1 MRLFFQTPGN
11 LRTLRLRFFVIS
23 LVSIVLVLALPFPIL
38 ANSTSPRFVDV
49 RSLNSAIALD
59 IRYATRNN
67 FTKMTLYRQP
77 RCFLREPVARQ
88 LAKVQAD
95 LQAQGLGLKIFDCY
109 RPFSVQ
115 KLMWKIMPDE
125 RYVANPAKGSRHN
138 RGAAV
143 DLALVDRAG
152 KALEMPSD
160 FDDFSDRASRT
171 YAKATPR
178 ARENSQRLE
187 AVMQKYGFSPLA
199 TEWWHFDGQGWD
211 QYPISDIAFEAI
223 R

>member
-1 MRLFFQTPGN
+1 M
-11 LRTLRLRFFVIS
+11 
-23 LVSIVLVLALPFPIL
+23 VLVLALQFPIP
-38 ANSTSPRFVDV
+38 ANSTNTQFADV
-49 RSLNSAIALD
+49 RGVNSAIALD
-59 IRYATRNN
+59 MRYATRNN

-77 RCFLREPVARQ
+77 RCFLREPVARR
-88 LAKVQAD
+88 LAQVQTD
-95 LQAQGLGLKIFDCY
+95 LQSQGLGLKVFDCY

-115 KLMWKIMPDE
+115 KLMWKIVPDE

-143 DLALVDRAG
+143 DLTLVDRTG

-171 YAKATPR
+171 YAKATQR

-187 AVMQKYGFSPLA
+187 AVMKKYGFSSLP
-199 TEWWHFDGQGWD
+199 TEWWHFDGQGWE